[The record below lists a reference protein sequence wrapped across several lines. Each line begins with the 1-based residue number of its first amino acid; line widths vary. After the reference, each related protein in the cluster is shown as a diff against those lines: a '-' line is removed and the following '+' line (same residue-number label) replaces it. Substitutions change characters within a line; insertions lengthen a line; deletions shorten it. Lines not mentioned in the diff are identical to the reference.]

1 MDTRTFFNLRIL
13 AKMEYELKL
22 LELGLLELQN
32 SSVKNDMNEAL
43 ILKQI
48 AEIQIQKIN
57 MKTFARPIEPSN

>member
-1 MDTRTFFNLRIL
+1 MDTRTFSNLRML

-48 AEIQIQKIN
+48 AEIQIEKI
-57 MKTFARPIEPSN
+57 KIKLFTESY